1 MEDRDRAE
9 ILAEI
14 LRERMPS
21 VQHIINEWSVPE
33 ADAVSYAQIKDL
45 IWQIAAPLG
54 LSMLGFSV
62 TERARA
68 EDPGDVDLLG
78 DRALFARAGEESGA
92 LLESFL
98 AVAHGLRF

>member
-14 LRERMPS
+14 LRERMPA
-21 VQHIINEWSVPE
+21 VQHIIDEWSVPE
-33 ADAVSYAQIKDL
+33 AEAVNYAQIKDL

-62 TERARA
+62 TERARN
-68 EDPGDVDLLG
+68 EEPGDIDLLG
-78 DRALFARAGEESGA
+78 ARALFARAGEESGA

-98 AVAHGLRF
+98 SVAQGLRF